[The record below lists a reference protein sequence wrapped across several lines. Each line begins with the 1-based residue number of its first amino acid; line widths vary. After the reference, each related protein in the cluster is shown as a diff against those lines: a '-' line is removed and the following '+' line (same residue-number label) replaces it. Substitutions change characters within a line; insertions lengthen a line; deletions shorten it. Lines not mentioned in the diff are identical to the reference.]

1 MAGEDG
7 GPGVSRMVVLLAK
20 MSSESLQLASE
31 ITGKSERDFQRFAA
45 QRLMETINA
54 ANAELAAMCVK
65 PGPTIAE
72 KLEVKRVK
80 EAMRTQR

>member
-7 GPGVSRMVVLLAK
+7 GSGVSRMVVMLAK
-20 MSSESLQLASE
+20 LSSESLQLASE

-45 QRLMETINA
+45 QRLMETIGAING
-54 ANAELAAMCVK
+54 ELAAMCVR
-65 PGPTIAE
+65 PGPTIE
-72 KLEVKRVK
+72 QKLEMKRVK